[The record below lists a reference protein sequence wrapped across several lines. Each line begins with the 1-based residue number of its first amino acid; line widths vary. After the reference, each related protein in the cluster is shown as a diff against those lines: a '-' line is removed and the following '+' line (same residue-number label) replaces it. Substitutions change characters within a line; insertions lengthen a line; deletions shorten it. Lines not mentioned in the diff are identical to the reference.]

1 MCRLSALF
9 VSFSFS
15 ADFPTRYT
23 LRYTSYLLRL
33 ICFTT
38 PSPAVRYMRAGAAR
52 GPLDARAARGRAA
65 RDAHRDQSKAV
76 RVCLSKLNLAGLRE
90 QGCQPTHLLFRESV
104 VPLLPITCRTLPCA
118 SRGAPSQPPPIGH
131 APVNNAW
138 VARSSCRGLGPRHLA
153 WDGRVVLYESLETTG
168 NGAQRCNAPNR
179 RSGL

>member
-9 VSFSFS
+9 VSCSRVLRGFSHTLYP
-15 ADFPTRYT
+15 ALYVLPPTIDLFHHT
-23 LRYTSYLLRL
+23 Q
-33 ICFTT
+33 
-38 PSPAVRYMRAGAAR
+38 PR
-52 GPLDARAARGRAA
+52 GTVYARGRRA
-65 RDAHRDQSKAV
+65 RPSRRSSGPRPRGARRAQRSEYA
-76 RVCLSKLNLAGLRE
+76 CLSKLNLAGLRE

-153 WDGRVVLYESLETTG
+153 WDGRVVLHESLETTG

>member
-1 MCRLSALF
+1 MQTISPLCVLLVLRGFSGHTLYPALY
-9 VSFSFS
+9 VLP
-15 ADFPTRYT
+15 PTIDLFHHT
-23 LRYTSYLLRL
+23 Q
-33 ICFTT
+33 
-38 PSPAVRYMRAGAAR
+38 PR
-52 GPLDARAARGRAA
+52 GTVYARGRRA
-65 RDAHRDQSKAV
+65 RPSRRSSGPRPRGARRAQRSEYA
-76 RVCLSKLNLAGLRE
+76 CLSKLNLAGLRE